1 MNAWGSASPESNWR
15 GKGPRALTCHRLGV
29 QLLPHCERRELPST
43 TFQGQ
48 RWLSVDSAQCGVCG
62 WKMSLISSPHTKEL
76 CWMIQG
82 PLYAQQ
88 PLSQDS
94 GVPELPTEPWVPHH
108 PHHCCARAEGEE
120 GVENGESRIWTDYWS
135 HQRTKFFFHSITSTL
150 VYANLKVVL
159 IIIVHR
165 TQCILWYWK
174 KACYLSLGMH
184 RWLSGKESLCNSGAT
199 GNMSLIPGS
208 RKSLEEGIA
217 THSSI
222 LAWRI
227 PWTQESGGL

>member
-1 MNAWGSASPESNWR
+1 
-15 GKGPRALTCHRLGV
+15 
-29 QLLPHCERRELPST
+29 
-43 TFQGQ
+43 
-48 RWLSVDSAQCGVCG
+48 
-62 WKMSLISSPHTKEL
+62 
-76 CWMIQG
+76 MIQG

-94 GVPELPTEPWVPHH
+94 GVPELPTEPRVPYH
-108 PHHCCARAEGEE
+108 PCHCCARAEGEE

-135 HQRTKFFFHSITSTL
+135 HQRTKFFFHSVTSTL

-165 TQCILWYWK
+165 TQCRLWYWK
-174 KACYLSLGMH
+174 EACYLSLGMR
-184 RWLSGKESLCNSGAT
+184 RWLSGKESVCNSGAA

-227 PWTQESGGL
+227 PETGETGGLLSMGSHRVGHDWSDLAAAAAA